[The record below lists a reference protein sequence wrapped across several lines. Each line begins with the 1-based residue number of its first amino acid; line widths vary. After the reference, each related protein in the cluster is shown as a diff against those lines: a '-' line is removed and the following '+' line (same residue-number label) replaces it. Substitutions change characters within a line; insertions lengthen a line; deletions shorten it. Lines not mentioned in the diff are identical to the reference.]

1 VADYIVNGG
10 DKGEFMEKFK
20 MAMSKDFDPDV
31 HLEKLGL
38 ANQTTMYKKETRAIG
53 QLFQKAQMSKFGPV
67 DVEDHY
73 MEFDTICDATQERQD
88 AIHELVAKK
97 DSLGLDFILVV
108 GGWDSSNTQ
117 HLLEIPQSAGLRS
130 FHINEGE
137 CISADNKITHRA
149 MNGDIVTEDF
159 MGKGM
164 VKMGVTSGASTPDR
178 AVQDALDRIFLL
190 KKVNPEL
197 Q

>member
-1 VADYIVNGG
+1 
-10 DKGEFMEKFK
+10 
-20 MAMSKDFDPDV
+20 
-31 HLEKLGL
+31 
-38 ANQTTMYKKETRAIG
+38 
-53 QLFQKAQMSKFGPV
+53 
-67 DVEDHY
+67 

-88 AIHELVAKK
+88 AIHDLVNNKEE
-97 DSLGLDFILVV
+97 LGLDFILVV

-117 HLLEIPQSAGLRS
+117 HLLEIPLNAGLRA

-137 CISADNKITHRA
+137 CIGADNTITHRA
-149 MNGDIVTEDF
+149 MNGDVVKEEF
-159 MGKGM
+159 MGRGM
-164 VKMGVTSGASTPDR
+164 VRMGVTSGASTPDR